1 MDTHIKIVLNP
12 VTNLV
17 RKATCQADSA
27 VEGCFAQQTHPR
39 LGSWRIKKSA
49 LRAEPGVQPAGA
61 DGPDTSGKAVPK
73 LREDR
78 SDHNYQ
84 IKWEEAFC
92 VCSNSHDFLVSQGT
106 NVTLA
111 EECGC

>member
-1 MDTHIKIVLNP
+1 MLSLESSRQGLMAQTP
-12 VTNLV
+12 
-17 RKATCQADSA
+17 QA
-27 VEGCFAQQTHPR
+27 R
-39 LGSWRIKKSA
+39 
-49 LRAEPGVQPAGA
+49 
-61 DGPDTSGKAVPK
+61 AVPK